1 MCSVFV
7 FPIFVFLSY
16 IRENFTFVCGHK
28 KRQFPC
34 FSVEVPLLPLTPK
47 HGFPSLFSACRISGR
62 SPSDSPALL
71 IKFYLTDS
79 FFAKFV
85 KSYVHKLPASQ
96 ISSFKEQKSCYHSSR
111 QDLVQAQTLA
121 RCSRNQNWSTGPI
134 IDMPC
139 KKICPHTCGQILT
152 FSFSSLRWHY
162 PNQVRSKIYLP
173 LSLSHKLPFLYSCT

>member
-1 MCSVFV
+1 MSVG
-7 FPIFVFLSY
+7 I
-16 IRENFTFVCGHK
+16 K
-28 KRQFPC
+28 KRSFPV

-62 SPSDSPALL
+62 SPSNSPALL
-71 IKFYLTDS
+71 MKILSCRSFLQNPQNHTFISCLHHRYLLL
-79 FFAKFV
+79 K
-85 KSYVHKLPASQ
+85 K
-96 ISSFKEQKSCYHSSR
+96 QKSCYHSSR